1 MFEEAV
7 LPFCPSSPKHGLCQL
22 GPAHSISQK
31 ALLLGLSQGQSSSH
45 IESGDVWLSVIDL
58 LLIILCFYVRIYNI
72 LIYYY
77 LYVYMIYVNDTCIAK
92 SHVRDVQVLNSHR
105 FIVVSSGCLWWKSE
119 FSEK

>member
-7 LPFCPSSPKHGLCQL
+7 VPFCPSSPKHGLCQL

-58 LLIILCFYVRIYNI
+58 LLIIMFLCTYIEYIMFIRIYDI
-72 LIYYY
+72 
-77 LYVYMIYVNDTCIAK
+77 C
-92 SHVRDVQVLNSHR
+92 
-105 FIVVSSGCLWWKSE
+105 E
-119 FSEK
+119 